1 MTVALIIFI
10 ISACVPTIIHG
21 RPTTD
26 QDVRETPEA
35 EDDGVGPTAETNKL
49 YLFEYIVEIINL
61 LLLTEDQDVPANPE
75 GEDDGVG
82 PTFTHMSFKVAK
94 CPK

>member
-10 ISACVPTIIHG
+10 ILVCVPTSHG

-26 QDVRETPEA
+26 QDVPETPEA
-35 EDDGVGPTAETNKL
+35 EDDRLGPTAETNKL
-49 YLFEYIVEIINL
+49 YLFGYIVEIINL
-61 LLLTEDQDVPANPE
+61 LLLIEDQDVPANPE

-94 CPK
+94 CLK

>member
-1 MTVALIIFI
+1 M
-10 ISACVPTIIHG
+10 CVPTIIHG

-35 EDDGVGPTAETNKL
+35 EDGVGPTAETNKL
-49 YLFEYIVEIINL
+49 DLFGYIVEIINL